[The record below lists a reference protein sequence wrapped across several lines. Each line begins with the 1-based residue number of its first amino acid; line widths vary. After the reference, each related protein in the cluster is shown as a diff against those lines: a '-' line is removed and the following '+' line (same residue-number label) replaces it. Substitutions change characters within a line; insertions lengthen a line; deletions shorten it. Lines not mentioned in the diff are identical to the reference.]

1 MSIISILVIILAIG
15 IIVSGIMLLKQTAKK
30 FNLTA
35 EQLDIIKR
43 RNSEQDKKDKDF

>member
-35 EQLDIIKR
+35 EQFDIIKR